1 MVLPSVVV
9 FVLFEYNII
18 IIITIIDKFTFSSV
32 KFYKIRNFAISFFSP
47 NIHSESSLTA
57 AVVLSEMLLAL
68 VANVALTV
76 VHAV

>member
-9 FVLFEYNII
+9 FVLLEYNII

-32 KFYKIRNFAISFFSP
+32 KFDKIRNFAISFFFQ
-47 NIHSESSLTA
+47 NIHSESSL
-57 AVVLSEMLLAL
+57 SEMLLAL
-68 VANVALTV
+68 AANVALTV

>member
-1 MVLPSVVV
+1 MVLPFVVV
-9 FVLFEYNII
+9 FVLLEYNII

-32 KFYKIRNFAISFFSP
+32 KFDKIWNFAISLFYP

-68 VANVALTV
+68 AANVALTV
-76 VHAV
+76 VHAI